1 MLTYKILTVSMRC
14 HVVVQPTAAKIIS
27 NRFNYYKKSLSLNTI
42 IRKKRIIIDPVL
54 KTNREEYIKNHD
66 RYKWTELRNKSGGLL
81 RWQRICNRVNNF

>member
-1 MLTYKILTVSMRC
+1 M
-14 HVVVQPTAAKIIS
+14 
-27 NRFNYYKKSLSLNTI
+27 NTI